1 MTASRYSVACSVHSS
16 KLCVLSAYIC
26 ARQLSYA
33 SSRLKLEKHGAS
45 LCLLVIFTWEE
56 TVHVQVQPKR
66 MQLHVPRTKIC
77 AEGGTWPYGSTQVG
91 PGKSYVLSF
100 TCYVWLLLA
109 RIGKLQSSLAASK

>member
-1 MTASRYSVACSVHSS
+1 MSSVHI
-16 KLCVLSAYIC
+16 Y

-45 LCLLVIFTWEE
+45 LCLLVIFISWEE

-91 PGKSYVLSF
+91 LGKSYVLLF

-109 RIGKLQSSLAASK
+109 RIGNLQSSLAASK